1 MARTDH
7 QEEDMP
13 HSRRYREAADKIDP
27 DRDYA
32 PTEAVALAKETSATK
47 FDSTIEAHVRLGVD
61 PRHADQMVRGTVV
74 LPHGTGKKQ
83 RIVVFAQGEK
93 QREARDAGADEV
105 GGDDLAKR
113 IQDGWLD
120 FDVALATP
128 DMMGVVG
135 RLGKVLGPRG
145 LMPNPKSN
153 TVTFD
158 LARAIKDVQA
168 GRVEYRV
175 DKTGVVHSVI
185 GKASFSE
192 DQLLDNFSA
201 LMESIV
207 KAKPSTAK
215 GVYVKS
221 VFLAGT
227 MSPSTRVDPAAA
239 GKLTHA

>member
-1 MARTDH
+1 MAQH
-7 QEEDMP
+7 GK
-13 HSRRYREAADKIDP
+13 RYREAAETID
-27 DRDYA
+27 RNKDY
-32 PTEAVALAKETSATK
+32 PPKEAVALAKATGSSR
-47 FDSTIEAHVRLGVD
+47 FDATVEAHIRLGVD
-61 PRHADQMVRGTVV
+61 PRHAEQMVRGTVV

-83 RIVVFAQGEK
+83 RILVFAQGEK
-93 QREARDAGADEV
+93 MREATEAGADYV
-105 GGDDLAKR
+105 GGDDLAKK
-113 IQDGWLD
+113 ISGGWFD

-185 GKASFSE
+185 GKVSFSE
-192 DQLLDNFSA
+192 DQLFDNFSS
-201 LMESIV
+201 LMESVV
-207 KAKPSTAK
+207 KAKPATAK
-215 GVYVKS
+215 GVYIKS
-221 VFLAGT
+221 VYLAGT
-227 MSPSTRVDPAAA
+227 MGPSARVDPAAA
-239 GKLTHA
+239 GRLSSTA

>member
-1 MARTDH
+1 
-7 QEEDMP
+7 MP
-13 HSRRYREAADKIDP
+13 RGKRYKEAAAKIDP
-27 DRDYA
+27 NKDYA
-32 PTEAVALAKETSATK
+32 PGEAVSLAKETATAK
-47 FDSTIEAHVRLGVD
+47 FDATIEAHIRLGVD
-61 PRHADQMVRGTVV
+61 PRHAEQMVRGTVV

-83 RIVVFAQGEK
+83 RILVFAQGEK
-93 QREARDAGADEV
+93 MREATEAGADYV
-105 GGDDLAKR
+105 GGEDLAKR
-113 IQDGWLD
+113 INDGWFD

-185 GKASFSE
+185 GKVSFTE
-192 DQLLDNFSA
+192 DQLLDNFSS
-201 LMESIV
+201 LMESVV
-207 KAKPSTAK
+207 KAKPSSAK
-215 GVYVKS
+215 GVYIKS
-221 VFLAGT
+221 VYLAGT
-227 MSPSTRVDPAAA
+227 MGPSTKVDPAAA
-239 GKLTHA
+239 GKLNSSA

>member
-1 MARTDH
+1 
-7 QEEDMP
+7 
-13 HSRRYREAADKIDP
+13 
-27 DRDYA
+27 
-32 PTEAVALAKETSATK
+32 
-47 FDSTIEAHVRLGVD
+47 
-61 PRHADQMVRGTVV
+61 MVRGSVV

-93 QREARDAGADEV
+93 VREARDAGADEV
-105 GGDDLAKR
+105 GGEDLAKK
-113 IQDGWLD
+113 IQEGWVD
-120 FDVALATP
+120 FDIALATP
-128 DMMGVVG
+128 DMMGAVG
-135 RLGKVLGPRG
+135 RLGKILGPRG

-158 LARAIKDVQA
+158 LARAIRDVQA

-175 DKTGVVHSVI
+175 DKTGVVHSMI

-207 KAKPSTAK
+207 KAKPSTTK

-221 VFLAGT
+221 VYLAGT
-227 MSPSTRVDPAAA
+227 MSPSAAVDPSQAS
-239 GKLTHA
+239 KLTQG

>member
-1 MARTDH
+1 MAK
-7 QEEDMP
+7 
-13 HSRRYREAADKIDP
+13 HSKRYTEAAAKIDP
-27 DRDYA
+27 ETQY
-32 PTEAVALAKETSATK
+32 PPKEAVALAKETSAGTK

-61 PRHADQMVRGTVV
+61 PRHADQMVRGSVV

-83 RIVVFAQGEK
+83 KIVVFAQGDK
-93 QREARDAGADEV
+93 VREAKDAGADEV
-105 GGDDLAKR
+105 GGEDLAKR
-113 IQDGWLD
+113 IQEGWTD

-128 DMMGVVG
+128 DMMATVG
-135 RLGKVLGPRG
+135 KLGKILGPRG

-158 LARAIKDVQA
+158 LGRAIKDVQS

-192 DQLLDNFSA
+192 DQLLDNLST

-207 KAKPSTAK
+207 KAKPSAAK

-221 VFLAGT
+221 VNLA
-227 MSPSTRVDPAAA
+227 
-239 GKLTHA
+239 

>member
-1 MARTDH
+1 
-7 QEEDMP
+7 MP
-13 HSRRYREAADKIDP
+13 RGKRYKEAAAKIDP
-27 DRDYA
+27 NKDYA
-32 PTEAVALAKETSATK
+32 PGEAVALAKETGSAK
-47 FDSTIEAHVRLGVD
+47 FDATIEAHIRLGVD
-61 PRHADQMVRGTVV
+61 PRHAEQMVRGTVV

-83 RIVVFAQGEK
+83 RILVFAQGEK
-93 QREARDAGADEV
+93 MREATEAGADFV
-105 GGDDLAKR
+105 GGDDLAKK
-113 IQDGWLD
+113 INDGWFD

-185 GKASFSE
+185 GKVSFTE
-192 DQLLDNFSA
+192 DQLLDNFSS
-201 LMESIV
+201 LMESVV
-207 KAKPSTAK
+207 KAKPSSAK
-215 GVYVKS
+215 GVYIKS
-221 VFLAGT
+221 VYLAGT
-227 MSPSTRVDPAAA
+227 MSPSTKVDAGAA
-239 GKLTHA
+239 GKLSSSA

>member
-1 MARTDH
+1 
-7 QEEDMP
+7 MP
-13 HSRRYREAADKIDP
+13 RGKRYKEAAAKIDP
-27 DRDYA
+27 NKDYA
-32 PTEAVALAKETSATK
+32 PGEAVALAKETGAAK
-47 FDSTIEAHVRLGVD
+47 FDATIEAHIRLGVD
-61 PRHADQMVRGTVV
+61 PRHAEQMVRGTVV

-83 RIVVFAQGEK
+83 RILVFAQGEK
-93 QREARDAGADEV
+93 MREATEAGADYV
-105 GGDDLAKR
+105 GGEDLQKK
-113 IQDGWLD
+113 IEGGWFE

-135 RLGKVLGPRG
+135 RLGKLLGPRG

-158 LARAIKDVQA
+158 LAKGIKDVQA

-185 GKASFSE
+185 GKVSFSE

-207 KAKPSTAK
+207 KAKPATAK
-215 GVYVKS
+215 GVYVKA
-221 VFLAGT
+221 VHLAGT
-227 MSPSTRVDPAAA
+227 MGPSVEADPSASSR
-239 GKLTHA
+239 LTHA

>member
-1 MARTDH
+1 MARGK
-7 QEEDMP
+7 
-13 HSRRYREAADKIDP
+13 RYREAAAKIDP
-27 DRDYA
+27 DQEYA
-32 PTEAVALAKETSATK
+32 PQAAVALAKDTSLAK
-47 FDSTIEAHVRLGVD
+47 FDATIEAHIRLGVD
-61 PRHADQMVRGTVV
+61 PRHAEQMVRGTVV

-83 RIVVFAQGEK
+83 RILVFAQGEK
-93 QREARDAGADEV
+93 MREATEAGADLV
-105 GGDDLAKR
+105 GGEDLAKK
-113 IQDGWLD
+113 INDGWFE

-175 DKTGVVHSVI
+175 DKTGVVHSII

-192 DQLLDNFSA
+192 DQLLDNFSS
-201 LMESIV
+201 LMESVV
-207 KAKPSTAK
+207 KAKPAAAK
-215 GVYVKS
+215 GVYLKS
-221 VFLAGT
+221 IYLCGT
-227 MSPSTRVDPAAA
+227 MGPSTRVDAAAA
-239 GKLTHA
+239 GRLSSR

>member
-1 MARTDH
+1 MAK
-7 QEEDMP
+7 
-13 HSRRYREAADKIDP
+13 HSRRFNEAAAKIDADTQYP
-27 DRDYA
+27 
-32 PTEAVALAKETSATK
+32 PQEAVTLAKETSGGTK

-61 PRHADQMVRGTVV
+61 PRHADQMVRGSVV

-83 RIVVFAQGEK
+83 KIVVFAQGDK

-105 GGDDLAKR
+105 GGEDLAKKV
-113 IQDGWLD
+113 QEGWTD

-128 DMMGVVG
+128 DMMGTVG
-135 RLGKVLGPRG
+135 KLGKILGPRG

-158 LARAIKDVQA
+158 LARAIKDVQS

-175 DKTGVVHSVI
+175 DKTGVVHSII
-185 GKASFSE
+185 GKASFSA

-207 KAKPSTAK
+207 KAKPSATK
-215 GVYVKS
+215 GQYVKS
-221 VFLAGT
+221 VNLAGT
-227 MSPSTRVDPAAA
+227 MSPAAEVDPAAA
-239 GKLTHA
+239 SKLTHA

>member
-1 MARTDH
+1 
-7 QEEDMP
+7 
-13 HSRRYREAADKIDP
+13 
-27 DRDYA
+27 
-32 PTEAVALAKETSATK
+32 
-47 FDSTIEAHVRLGVD
+47 
-61 PRHADQMVRGTVV
+61 MVRGTVV

-83 RIVVFAQGEK
+83 RILVFAQGEK
-93 QREARDAGADEV
+93 MREATEAGADFV
-105 GGDDLAKR
+105 GGDDLAKK
-113 IQDGWLD
+113 INGGWFD

-185 GKASFSE
+185 GKDSFSE
-192 DQLLDNFSA
+192 DQLFDNFSS
-201 LMESIV
+201 LMESVV
-207 KAKPSTAK
+207 KAKPATAK
-215 GVYVKS
+215 GVYLKS
-221 VFLAGT
+221 VYLCGT
-227 MSPSTRVDPAAA
+227 MGPSARVDPAAA
-239 GKLTHA
+239 GRLSSTA

>member
-1 MARTDH
+1 
-7 QEEDMP
+7 MP
-13 HSRRYREAADKIDP
+13 KGKRYREAAAKIDP
-27 DRDYA
+27 NKDYA
-32 PTEAVALAKETSATK
+32 PNEAVALAKVTGSAK
-47 FDSTIEAHVRLGVD
+47 FDATIEAHIRLGVD
-61 PRHADQMVRGTVV
+61 PRHAEQMVRGTVV

-83 RIVVFAQGEK
+83 RILVFAQGEK
-93 QREARDAGADEV
+93 MREATEAGADFV
-105 GGDDLAKR
+105 GGEDLAKK
-113 IQDGWLD
+113 INDGWFD

-185 GKASFSE
+185 GKVSFTE
-192 DQLLDNFSA
+192 DQLLDNFSS
-201 LMESIV
+201 LMESVV
-207 KAKPSTAK
+207 KAKPSSAK
-215 GVYVKS
+215 GVYIRS
-221 VFLAGT
+221 VYLAGT
-227 MSPSTRVDPAAA
+227 MGPSTKVDSAAA
-239 GKLTHA
+239 GKLSSPA

>member
-1 MARTDH
+1 
-7 QEEDMP
+7 MP
-13 HSRRYREAADKIDP
+13 RGKRYREAAAKIEPDK
-27 DRDYA
+27 DYA
-32 PTEAVALAKETSATK
+32 PSEAVALAKETGKAK
-47 FDSTIEAHVRLGVD
+47 FDATIEAHIRLGVD
-61 PRHADQMVRGTVV
+61 PRHAEQMVRGTVV

-83 RIVVFAQGEK
+83 RILVFAQGEK
-93 QREARDAGADEV
+93 MREATEAGADFV
-105 GGDDLAKR
+105 GGEDLAKK
-113 IQDGWLD
+113 INEGWFD

-185 GKASFSE
+185 GKVSFTE
-192 DQLLDNFSA
+192 DQLLDNFSS
-201 LMESIV
+201 LMESVV

-215 GVYVKS
+215 GVYIRS
-221 VFLAGT
+221 VYLAGT
-227 MSPSTRVDPAAA
+227 MGPSTKVDAAAA
-239 GKLTHA
+239 GKLSSSA

>member
-1 MARTDH
+1 MA
-7 QEEDMP
+7 P
-13 HSRRYREAADKIDP
+13 HGKRYREAAEKIDR
-27 DRDYA
+27 DRDY
-32 PTEAVALAKETSATK
+32 PPKEAVALAKATGSAK
-47 FDSTIEAHVRLGVD
+47 FDATVEAHIRLGVD
-61 PRHADQMVRGTVV
+61 PRHAEQMVRGTVV

-83 RIVVFAQGEK
+83 RILVFAQGEK
-93 QREARDAGADEV
+93 MREATEAGADFV
-105 GGDDLAKR
+105 GGDDLAKK
-113 IQDGWLD
+113 ISGGWFD

-185 GKASFSE
+185 GKVSFSE
-192 DQLLDNFSA
+192 DQLLDNFSS
-201 LMESIV
+201 LMESVV
-207 KAKPSTAK
+207 KAKPATAK
-215 GVYVKS
+215 GVYIRS
-221 VFLAGT
+221 VYLAGT
-227 MSPSTRVDPAAA
+227 MGPSARVDPAAA
-239 GKLTHA
+239 GRLSSTA